1 MNIAKPPLFALIII
15 TLFAA
20 ASCSKKAETTK
31 TPSAGTSKMPP
42 DAPASIIES
51 PLRDALNKLTKKER
65 LMLGAV
71 ISRANAAF
79 VGAINKMSPIEKA
92 ALTGMRPNGM
102 LSDDIRELYR
112 ADIVRALLGSFSDDG
127 KTANYIYA
135 DKRIPKEALGKPAL
149 IAAID
154 IISDPETV
162 QADFFSKYQVAAE
175 GYFILSAGETEASL
189 ARFFLPVEK
198 AIFAKDF
205 NKSVGLELGVEG
217 LGTGE
222 TLKLIAVNNG
232 NKPIALPIFDPK
244 IPDDVDK
251 NALIGKIGMYRQVAW
266 HITDKYGDVVSY
278 WRPLYAVDK
287 LKPEDGVF
295 RNLFVLNP
303 GKKLNLIL
311 TGQSEAFLL
320 LSDQAKFKTLG
331 PFELTVCFVE
341 PIAGEDYMKKN
352 LPNDYA
358 AADGAV
364 YFKGAVCGKEIKI
377 DKPIT
382 APQQFAPSYL
392 RTFMDKP
399 LADKLGLP
407 K

>member
-1 MNIAKPPLFALIII
+1 MNSVKPLALAIII
-15 TLFAA
+15 TIFAA
-20 ASCSKKAETTK
+20 SACSQKTETTK
-31 TPSAGTSKMPP
+31 TPAAGQSKNPP
-42 DAPASIIES
+42 EAPASIIES
-51 PLRDALNKLTKKER
+51 PLKDALNKLTKKER
-65 LMLGAV
+65 LMLGAI

-79 VGAINKMSPIEKA
+79 VGAINVMSPLEKA
-92 ALTGMRPNGM
+92 ALSGMRPNGM

-112 ADIVRALLGSFSDDG
+112 ADIVRSLLGSFSDDG

-154 IISDPETV
+154 IISDPATV

-175 GYFILSAGETEASL
+175 GYFLLSPGQTEASL
-189 ARFFLPVEK
+189 ARFFLPVER
-198 AIFAKDF
+198 ALFAEDF
-205 NKSVGLELGVEG
+205 NKTIGLDISVEG
-217 LGTGE
+217 LETGE

-232 NKPIALPIFDPK
+232 GKPIALPIFDPK

-266 HITDKYGDVVSY
+266 HITDKNGDVVSY

-287 LKPEDGVF
+287 LKPEEGVF
-295 RNLFVLNP
+295 RNLFILNP
-303 GKKLNLIL
+303 GKKLNLML
-311 TGQSEAFLL
+311 TGQSEALLL

-331 PFELTVCFVE
+331 PFELTACFVE
-341 PIAGEDYMKKN
+341 PIAGEEYMKKN
-352 LPNDYA
+352 LPTDYA

-364 YFKGAVCGKEIKI
+364 YFKGAVCGKKIKI

-382 APQQFAPSYL
+382 VPQQFAPNNL
-392 RTFMDKP
+392 RNFMDKP